1 MTKEN
6 FANVSKEDDLKWKMT
21 SNERLLKWKMTS
33 NGKLPQISKV

>member
-6 FANVSKEDDLKWKMT
+6 FANVSKEDDLIWEMT